1 MRVRGV
7 QNGGK
12 PASRECAPLAG
23 PANAGEKRGQVESME
38 PENTSQSSQTSQYS
52 QTNCAGRVSPAN
64 AGRVTG
70 VQNGGLQ
77 RTERTGEKSRTP
89 ISPISPIGPMK
100 KYADMVS
107 KMRLMGV
114 QNGES
119 QLHWSEK
126 RERQFAGAV
135 HGVHIVHKV
144 HSPATGKPECG
155 Q

>member
-1 MRVRGV
+1 
-7 QNGGK
+7 
-12 PASRECAPLAG
+12 
-23 PANAGEKRGQVESME
+23 
-38 PENTSQSSQTSQYS
+38 
-52 QTNCAGRVSPAN
+52 
-64 AGRVTG
+64 
-70 VQNGGLQ
+70 
-77 RTERTGEKSRTP
+77 
-89 ISPISPIGPMK
+89 
-100 KYADMVS
+100 
-107 KMRLMGV
+107 MRLMGV